1 MKEIKFSTQTEQY
14 QDPSMITVVFVTQWR
29 LIRLDENSSVSVSL
43 PRYSYGSSRMFCVSR
58 AVSSK
63 SSVDHSTPKI
73 LSIWH
78 YITPR
83 LHLHPAVVSLFLVR
97 ELCQKKKL
105 KWKNSWLKL
114 THLPAAVFKLINRRS
129 WKMKTTPRMLFFFVQ
144 FLLPYFSRTEFCYES
159 QGSILYNQVLI
170 GHAYKSF
177 LTRGILNCGQKCLAD
192 PHCASYNYQT
202 SAIKDGTC
210 ELNENRIER
219 KELFEERRGFAFVR
233 MRRKTVGSLDSAE

>member
-1 MKEIKFSTQTEQY
+1 
-14 QDPSMITVVFVTQWR
+14 
-29 LIRLDENSSVSVSL
+29 
-43 PRYSYGSSRMFCVSR
+43 
-58 AVSSK
+58 
-63 SSVDHSTPKI
+63 
-73 LSIWH
+73 
-78 YITPR
+78 
-83 LHLHPAVVSLFLVR
+83 
-97 ELCQKKKL
+97 
-105 KWKNSWLKL
+105 
-114 THLPAAVFKLINRRS
+114 
-129 WKMKTTPRMLFFFVQ
+129 MKTTPRMLFFFVQ
-144 FLLPYFSRTEFCYES
+144 FLLPYFSQTEFCYES

-192 PHCASYNYQT
+192 THCASYNYQT